1 MRRDQGDIPV
11 LRAITNAV
19 GAALW
24 FNCILVLTHA
34 AAAPPDSSNGPI
46 PYDTYVNQRTHLLQQ
61 TIRCG
66 PTTARYPTYSLSSGP
81 IPLMCCTDVEHLQ
94 LLGFMRSDLLHPA
107 EAVLDRG
114 LARL

>member
-61 TIRCG
+61 TIRCALM
-66 PTTARYPTYSLSSGP
+66 PPCYPT
-81 IPLMCCTDVEHLQ
+81 
-94 LLGFMRSDLLHPA
+94 
-107 EAVLDRG
+107 
-114 LARL
+114 